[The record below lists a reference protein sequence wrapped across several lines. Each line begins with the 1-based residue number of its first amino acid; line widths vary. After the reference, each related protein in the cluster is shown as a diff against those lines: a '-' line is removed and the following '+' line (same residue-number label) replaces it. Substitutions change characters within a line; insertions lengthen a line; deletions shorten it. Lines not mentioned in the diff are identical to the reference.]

1 MEHVNL
7 LNWFGLPLFSLKDID
22 ECMEF
27 TFQCQDASQTCSNL
41 HGSYKCVCGEDLYW
55 IDNKCQGL
63 LANEFSCYLTQCMAW
78 ICSDL
83 SMIWTHLQ
91 RIVQSKLFYH
101 YYLWFSAAY
110 HVPLWIFIHTY
121 LLARPH
127 RAFQIQCYSNNIKHR
142 HLTTRK
148 IINLTKGG
156 VQKKSPKLT
165 LKTFNGF
172 A

>member
-1 MEHVNL
+1 MNAWNSLSNVKMLPRLVVISTDLTSVSVEKICTGLTTNAKVCLQMNSVVIWRNAWL
-7 LNWFGLPLFSLKDID
+7 EFVLIYQWFGLIFNGLFSQS
-22 ECMEF
+22 CF
-27 TFQCQDASQTCSNL
+27 TTIICDFLQLTMFLS
-41 HGSYKCVCGEDLYW
+41 GFLY
-55 IDNKCQGL
+55 
-63 LANEFSCYLTQCMAW
+63 
-78 ICSDL
+78 
-83 SMIWTHLQ
+83 
-91 RIVQSKLFYH
+91 
-101 YYLWFSAAY
+101 
-110 HVPLWIFIHTY
+110 IHTY